1 MDAHYFLKSRIALI
15 RFFYAE
21 AAKGYAEVQR
31 RIEAA
36 EPPYDNPPW
45 DDSGEP
51 AFLSEWL
58 DANTATEMAGTAAI
72 AMLSDSIKL
81 YFKTLQ
87 ERVIGFSFG
96 NSKAAFKKGF
106 VTAYREALTE
116 ILDTDWSDCPVDFD
130 LIEQIVLTRNRTQHG
145 EDLTSFNVTYSKDM
159 LKKHQR
165 PFFINDEELSVAT
178 AEEGSLASLLMPT
191 IRVNG
196 PRLDRAINEVEALA
210 DWIEGRSEQAYE
222 WRLRQRSKGDAADC
236 QEPDDL

>member
-1 MDAHYFLKSRIALI
+1 MDAHYFLKSRTAMI
-15 RFFYAE
+15 RFFYSE
-21 AAKGYAEVQR
+21 TTKSFDEVKR

-51 AFLSEWL
+51 PYLKEWL
-58 DANTATEMAGTAAI
+58 DADTATELLGTAGI

-87 ERVIGFSFG
+87 EHVIGFSFG
-96 NSKAAFKKGF
+96 DGKAVFKKG
-106 VTAYREALTE
+106 VVAAYHEALGK

-145 EDLTSFNVTYSKDM
+145 ENLTSFSVTYSEDM

-165 PFFINDEELSVAT
+165 PFFIRDEELSMAT
-178 AEEGSLASLLMPT
+178 ADEVSLASLMMPI
-191 IRVNG
+191 IRIDG
-196 PRLDRAINEVEALA
+196 LRLHRAIHEVEALA
-210 DWIEGRSEQAYE
+210 DWIAGRSEQVYE
-222 WRLRQRSKGDAADC
+222 WRRQRRSQHDGG
-236 QEPDDL
+236 